1 MPQIFTQRVVFTAL
15 LVVVCIFSGF
25 TQSYGFGLKGGLT
38 GATQAWESRS
48 RANSLMLGWHI
59 AAFIESQDNTEDKF
73 SIFSQL
79 GYHTRGSAARF
90 SGGVGIDGQVL
101 DARTFRLQFNNIS
114 LALGGKRKYP
124 AFGGHQWFYSLAVRG
139 EYTLD
144 YNLEIYSGFSEGVRR
159 FNFGISV
166 GTGYQFNIAEKVGIV
181 LELQVQPDFS
191 RQVFIPPSRWNNPYN
206 GQLQQLPEQNIRN
219 LSVEL
224 TVGFRLLRE
233 IVYEED
239 YNEY

>member
-1 MPQIFTQRVVFTAL
+1 MRLRYPGYLVYTAILIFVSI
-15 LVVVCIFSGF
+15 CSGF
-25 TQSYGFGLKGGLT
+25 AQSYGFGLKGGFT

-48 RANSLMLGWHI
+48 RANSLMLGWHV

-90 SGGVGIDGQVL
+90 AGGVGFDGQIL

-124 AFGGHQWFYSLAVRG
+124 AFTGHQWFYSLAVRG

-166 GTGYQFNIAEKVGIV
+166 GTGYQLNIAEKVGII

-191 RQVFIPPSRWNNPYN
+191 RQVFVPPTRWNNPYN
-206 GQLQQLPEQNIRN
+206 GQIQQLPEQNIRN

-224 TVGFRLLRE
+224 SVGFRLLRE
-233 IVYEED
+233 IVYEDD
-239 YNEY
+239 YYE

>member
-1 MPQIFTQRVVFTAL
+1 MYHHYIQKFVFIAAL
-15 LVVVCIFSGF
+15 AFVGTGSVYA
-25 TQSYGFGLKGGLT
+25 QSYGFGLKGGLT
-38 GATQAWESRS
+38 GATQAWENRN

-90 SGGVGIDGQVL
+90 AGGVGFDGQIL
-101 DARTFRLQFNNIS
+101 DARTFRLQFNNVS

-124 AFGGHQWFYSLAVRG
+124 SFAGHQWFYSLAVRG
-139 EYTLD
+139 EYTMN

-166 GTGYQFNIAEKVGIV
+166 GTGYQFNIAEKVGII

-191 RQVFIPPSRWNNPYN
+191 RQVFVPPTRWNNPYN
-206 GQLQQLPEQNIRN
+206 GQIQQLPEQNIRN

-224 TVGFRLLRE
+224 TAGFRLLRE
-233 IVYEED
+233 IVYDDD
-239 YNEY
+239 YYEY